1 MLAVAV
7 MNRTFSGLIED
18 DLMAHAFVW
27 AKTRTEVRSERLLA
41 RVMGK
46 DVVDMYLLDDEGMQA
61 LDEADGAVGVLK
73 FGCNQESILLRRNW
87 IYALI
92 RLDQCKHRARYC
104 TRIKRMSYDATASH
118 QHITS
123 HRLRISYPL

>member
-61 LDEADGAVGVLK
+61 LERPMG
-73 FGCNQESILLRRNW
+73 LLGF
-87 IYALI
+87 
-92 RLDQCKHRARYC
+92 
-104 TRIKRMSYDATASH
+104 
-118 QHITS
+118 
-123 HRLRISYPL
+123 